1 MDGTIRTMGTKGG
14 TMKNNGNNVWN
25 NRTIGG
31 TMENNEWNNGNKGWN
46 NEEQREQWV
55 EQQVEHCRT
64 MDGTIRTKPENT
76 LKTYMKTY

>member
-14 TMKNNGNNVWN
+14 TMRNNVWN

-31 TMENNEWNNGNKGWN
+31 TMENNEWNNGNKGWD

-55 EQQVEHCRT
+55 EQ
-64 MDGTIRTKPENT
+64 
-76 LKTYMKTY
+76 